1 MHLRLETTPGN
12 LNAQT
17 KLLQHRLN
25 KYTEIIGSNAPG
37 LAFLG
42 TASLGLF
49 RTLARVLIQVS

>member
-1 MHLRLETTPGN
+1 MYRRFQATLGN
-12 LNAQT
+12 VNAQI

-25 KYTEIIGSNAPG
+25 RYVKIIGSNTPG

-49 RTLARVLIQVS
+49 